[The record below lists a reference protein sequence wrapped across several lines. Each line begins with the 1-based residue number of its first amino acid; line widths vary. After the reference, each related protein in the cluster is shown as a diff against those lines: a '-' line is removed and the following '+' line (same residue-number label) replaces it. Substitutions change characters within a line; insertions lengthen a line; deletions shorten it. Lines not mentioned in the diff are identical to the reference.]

1 MMRNMWREIAQS
13 GPSWEADDTS
23 TGGAADSVVRYRAVF
38 ISDLHLGTPGC
49 QAQALL
55 AFLKASPSQNLYLIG
70 DIVDGWQ
77 LRKRWFWPQAHND
90 VVQKLLRCARKGC
103 RVVFVPGNHD
113 EFAREFTGHSF
124 GGIEVA
130 QEAVHPLLDGRTLW
144 VIHGDEFDGVVQC
157 ARWLAHLGDTL
168 YEFVLKLN
176 RHLNRLRNKLGL
188 PYWSLSAYLK
198 HKVKRAVSYVN
209 DFEVAV
215 AQEAARRGHRGVVCG
230 HIHRAEMR
238 EIGGVLY
245 CNDGDWVESCTAMVE
260 HLDGRLEIIHWH
272 AAVTHSTQPV
282 RSALEWVKA

>member
-1 MMRNMWREIAQS
+1 
-13 GPSWEADDTS
+13 
-23 TGGAADSVVRYRAVF
+23 
-38 ISDLHLGTPGC
+38 
-49 QAQALL
+49 
-55 AFLKASPSQNLYLIG
+55 
-70 DIVDGWQ
+70 
-77 LRKRWFWPQAHND
+77 

-176 RHLNRLRNKLGL
+176 RHLNRFRNKMGL

-209 DFEVAV
+209 DFEVSV

-272 AAVTHSTQPV
+272 AAVTHNAQPV
-282 RSALEWVKA
+282 RAELEWVRA